1 MAPHEWAGTVRTL
14 LYPVIFK
21 PDPVAEVERVMV
33 LLQED
38 PVFDPGQD
46 AKALRAGLASD
57 EPLRDLVNAVATEQA
72 CREYLRLLLDR
83 LTAAARTHVAR
94 SIEEQARPIVD
105 KLTQELV
112 RVVPQTWSGARL
124 RYRETTS
131 EGAAPQRDY
140 AVMSLGPPAR
150 VAAVSAGLQHAV
162 SELVRVYRVR
172 GRPVTALEMVVRK
185 GSGGATWEHSIDVTY
200 ASPVPEGSQG
210 TR

>member
-1 MAPHEWAGTVRTL
+1 MAPHEWQGTVRTL

-46 AKALRAGLASD
+46 AEALRAGLAS
-57 EPLRDLVNAVATEQA
+57 EEALRDLVNAVATEQA
-72 CREYLRLLLDR
+72 CRDYLTLLLDR
-83 LTAAARTHVAR
+83 LTAAARTHVVKGV
-94 SIEEQARPIVD
+94 EEQARPVVE
-105 KLTQELV
+105 KLTLELV
-112 RVVPQTWSGARL
+112 RAVPQTWSGACL

-140 AVMSLGPPAR
+140 AIMSLGPPAR

-162 SELVRVYRVR
+162 SELARVYRVR

-185 GSGGATWEHSIDVTY
+185 GSGGATWEHSIEFTY
-200 ASPVPEGSQG
+200 ASPVAEGS
-210 TR
+210 R